1 MELAGIDVSL
11 ATLALSSTETNGRFL
26 QLGELALERG
36 SVRVPDNSSTIS
48 DIAISGL
55 QVTAKRETDGS
66 LDLLRLIPDPT
77 DPEAQ
82 STTNE
87 PAGNET
93 RPWSIAIDQAQ
104 LIENQLT
111 FTDRGLRNAYTHTAS
126 LNLTVNDI
134 NNQPGSQF
142 PLDLSL
148 GLDSGGLAT
157 LQGDLTVL
165 PAVAAEAEL
174 ILEGLELNALAPL
187 LAEYTT
193 LNLQSGALSSTLTLI
208 IDEDEPFATTGDIAI
223 ADLLLIDTVRAAP
236 LLSLPTLQ
244 VDSLNY
250 SIANNRAEVSELL
263 LADLSIRVIV
273 NEDGS
278 TNLGQSIRASESTS
292 QETSVTEPDAE
303 TGSSSLPAITLGR
316 ISLQDA
322 AMNFTDR
329 DLPFEFNA
337 NVQDLNGDINN
348 ISNTTS
354 ELTRVTLEGQ
364 VGEFG
369 LMQLDTELDPFN
381 FTNAA
386 TIDLRFSNIDLPG
399 ATPYAIKFAGRE
411 VDAGTIGL
419 RLEYTLENQNLVAN
433 NRMTLNDLELG
444 DEIDYPDAMDL
455 PLDLAIALLKDSNGV
470 IEFEVPVSGE
480 LNDPEFDLG
489 PAIRRAIGNILT
501 NIVAAPF
508 RLLGSLVGAGE
519 DANIDQVRFLPGRAD
534 IAAPEQ
540 QKLLQL
546 GEALTQRPELLLQIP
561 LLQGGESDR
570 FALQTAAVD
579 SRIEDALANSA
590 DTERSLVERRTT
602 ALEALYSAI
611 NPGAALVDIRTAH
624 TTLPAATTADQSDA
638 SAASV
643 ENTALPQFDVIAYN
657 NDLRDRLIAAE
668 PIGEAELSV
677 LASERLANVSEY
689 LTTNALLSTA
699 RLVPDEAVT
708 VEGDE
713 EGWLVMEFGLG
724 SK

>member
-1 MELAGIDVSL
+1 
-11 ATLALSSTETNGRFL
+11 
-26 QLGELALERG
+26 
-36 SVRVPDNSSTIS
+36 
-48 DIAISGL
+48 
-55 QVTAKRETDGS
+55 
-66 LDLLRLIPDPT
+66 
-77 DPEAQ
+77 
-82 STTNE
+82 
-87 PAGNET
+87 
-93 RPWSIAIDQAQ
+93 
-104 LIENQLT
+104 
-111 FTDRGLRNAYTHTAS
+111 
-126 LNLTVNDI
+126 
-134 NNQPGSQF
+134 
-142 PLDLSL
+142 
-148 GLDSGGLAT
+148 
-157 LQGDLTVL
+157 
-165 PAVAAEAEL
+165 
-174 ILEGLELNALAPL
+174 
-187 LAEYTT
+187 
-193 LNLQSGALSSTLTLI
+193 
-208 IDEDEPFATTGDIAI
+208 
-223 ADLLLIDTVRAAP
+223 
-236 LLSLPTLQ
+236 
-244 VDSLNY
+244 
-250 SIANNRAEVSELL
+250 
-263 LADLSIRVIV
+263 
-273 NEDGS
+273 
-278 TNLGQSIRASESTS
+278 
-292 QETSVTEPDAE
+292 
-303 TGSSSLPAITLGR
+303 
-316 ISLQDA
+316 
-322 AMNFTDR
+322 
-329 DLPFEFNA
+329 
-337 NVQDLNGDINN
+337 
-348 ISNTTS
+348 
-354 ELTRVTLEGQ
+354 
-364 VGEFG
+364 
-369 LMQLDTELDPFN
+369 DTELDPFN

-508 RLLGSLVGAGE
+508 RLLGSLVGAGA
-519 DANIDQVRFLPGRAD
+519 DANIDQIRFLPGRAD

-570 FALQTAAVD
+570 LALQTAAVD
-579 SRIEDALANSA
+579 SRIEDALANTA

-602 ALEALYSAI
+602 VLEALYSAI
-611 NPGAALVDIRTAH
+611 NPGAALADIRTAH
-624 TTLPAATTADQSDA
+624 TTLPAVTTADQSDA

-689 LTTNALLSTA
+689 LTSNALLSAA

-708 VEGDE
+708 VEEDE